1 MVVSEEPRQE
11 AASTLLSPMNA
22 DFFPVEKGGRGIRLP
37 RMLRCFRLAV
47 LGIVLLLTSGG
58 CHQSPT
64 AAPPPTPSNSTAAPT
79 PTLNPLGYLNV
90 AQSKLATLRV
100 FLGPKEISA
109 ELAIRPVEIQTGM
122 MHRTEMAENE
132 GMLFVFGGPHR
143 AAFYMRNTKIPLTGA
158 YIDPDGV
165 ILELRDMKP
174 LDETPLEAVTD
185 RIQYVLEMKQG
196 WFARNGIGLG
206 TVLTTERGT
215 LRETFF
221 KR

>member
-1 MVVSEEPRQE
+1 
-11 AASTLLSPMNA
+11 
-22 DFFPVEKGGRGIRLP
+22 
-37 RMLRCFRLAV
+37 MLCCLRIAV
-47 LGIVLLLTSGG
+47 LGVGLLLICCG

-64 AAPPPTPSNSTAAPT
+64 AAPPPQSISKPAPEQ
-79 PTLNPLGYLNV
+79 TLNPLGYLNV
-90 AQSKLATLRV
+90 AQPKLATLRV
-100 FLGPKEISA
+100 FLGPKEIAA

-122 MHRTEMAENE
+122 MHRTEMAESE
-132 GMLFVFGGPHR
+132 GMLFIFGGPHR

-185 RIQYVLEMKQG
+185 RVQYVLEMRQG
-196 WFARNGIGLG
+196 WFARNGIGPG
-206 TVLTTERGT
+206 TVVTTERGT